1 MDTQVWI
8 EALRRHVIPAL
19 GDGWELAG
27 DSLVRTPVGWTAAR
41 VVPQPSAHG
50 PAFFLHAQVQLLA
63 EPEPESYTCGF
74 RLGRWEAPGTL
85 AAYAPIA
92 AQVVDTIVSRA
103 VPFFDRHG
111 SLDGYLSHL
120 RERLA
125 DLDPGQEWIDI
136 LLDEEL
142 TYTHL
147 LLGDLPAAEV
157 TAGFAER
164 AAEQNR
170 RDPQPLDWVE
180 EAAGR
185 VAEVITAARRDPAE
199 AREILAGHA
208 RANAGELWLTGTATP
223 DLSR

>member
-1 MDTQVWI
+1 MDTRVWI

-27 DSLVRTPVGWTAAR
+27 DSLVRAPVGWTAAR
-41 VVPQPSAHG
+41 VVPQPSAYG

-74 RLGRWEAPGTL
+74 RLGRWEAPATL
-85 AAYAPIA
+85 AGYSSIA
-92 AQVVDTIVSRA
+92 AQVVDAVVSRA
-103 VPFFDRHG
+103 APFFDRYAT
-111 SLDGYLSHL
+111 LDGYLSHL

-125 DLDPGQEWIDI
+125 ELDPGQEWIDV

-142 TYTHL
+142 AYANL

-157 TAGFAER
+157 AAGYAER

-185 VAEVITAARRDPAE
+185 VARVVAAARRDHGE

-208 RANAGELWLTGTATP
+208 RANARQLRLTGPAAP
-223 DLSR
+223 DLGR

>member
-8 EALRRHVIPAL
+8 EALRRHVLPAL

-27 DSLVRTPVGWTAAR
+27 DSLVHTPVGWTAAR
-41 VVPQPSAHG
+41 VVPQPSQYG
-50 PAFFLHAQVQLLA
+50 SAFFLHAQVQLLA

-74 RLGRWEAPGTL
+74 RLGRWEAPGTP

-92 AQVVDTIVSRA
+92 AQVVDAIVSRA
-103 VPFFDRHG
+103 VPFFDRYG

-120 RERLA
+120 KERSA
-125 DLDPGQEWIDI
+125 DLDPGQEWIDV

-142 TYTHL
+142 TYVHL

-157 TAGFAER
+157 AAAYAGR
-164 AAEQNR
+164 AAERNR
-170 RDPQPLDWVE
+170 EDPHPLDWVE

-185 VAEVITAARRDPAE
+185 VSRVIAAARRDPAE
-199 AREILAGHA
+199 AREMLAGHA
-208 RANAGELWLTGTATP
+208 RANADELWLAGRATP
-223 DLSR
+223 VLSR